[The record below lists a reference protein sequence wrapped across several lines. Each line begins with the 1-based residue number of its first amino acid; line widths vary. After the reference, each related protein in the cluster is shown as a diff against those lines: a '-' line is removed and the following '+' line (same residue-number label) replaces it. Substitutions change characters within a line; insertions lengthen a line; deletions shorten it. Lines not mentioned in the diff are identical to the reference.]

1 MSTAIYVNHGGR
13 NFAGKNQDI
22 PYDGA
27 YLFINGRGLAKTAMI
42 GPPHRPVQW
51 VSRYGSV
58 TVSQVAKEMPNGGI
72 NEAGLVVEQTT
83 LWATVYPEALERP
96 AIGEL
101 QWIQLMLDTCA
112 TVDEVIEAAG
122 QVRIINPMSRLHYL
136 VCDQAGGCAV
146 IEFLRG
152 EMYVYSG
159 GNLPV
164 PVLANTA
171 YPEAIGDLQD
181 AGRVRE
187 ECKLQVDSP
196 RQSKWR
202 RKYSE
207 YELNSM
213 ERFARA
219 AEALEHLAAE
229 NGPLANAA
237 AVRVREPSD
246 SQADRLASEIDA
258 RGGQAVD
265 TEAAFV
271 FDILHRVKR
280 ADTAFSLVYDMDLL
294 EIHFLS
300 VRCPGVNRLRLLDLD
315 FSAESRMAVNLQ
327 QSAAG
332 SPVLETYTAD
342 LNRKVAESF
351 FRDPVLTEAFG
362 WTISGE
368 MIGYLGEYPETFP
381 LQTSSP
387 EIEKE
392 A

>member
-1 MSTAIYVNHGGR
+1 MSTAIYVNRGGR

-42 GPPHRPVQW
+42 GPPDRPMQW

-83 LWATVYPEALERP
+83 LWTSVYPEALERP

-122 QVRIINPMSRLHYL
+122 QVRITNPMSRLHYL

-146 IEFLRG
+146 IEFLHG
-152 EMYVYSG
+152 KMLVYSG
-159 GNLPV
+159 GDLPV
-164 PVLANTA
+164 PVIANTS
-171 YPEAIGDLQD
+171 YPEAIRDLQD
-181 AGRVRE
+181 ADWVRE
-187 ECKLQVDSP
+187 ECKLPSNSP
-196 RQSKWR
+196 RISNWR
-202 RKYSE
+202 QKYSE

-213 ERFARA
+213 QRFVQAT
-219 AEALEHLAAE
+219 EALELLEAD
-229 NGPLANAA
+229 NRPLANAA
-237 AVRVREPSD
+237 AVVREHPISHVG
-246 SQADRLASEIDA
+246 RFASGMDT
-258 RGGQAVD
+258 RSGQAAE
-265 TEAAFV
+265 TEAAFM
-271 FDILHRVKR
+271 FDILHQVKR
-280 ADTAFSLVYDMDLL
+280 PDTAFSLVYDMDLL
-294 EIHFLS
+294 GIHFS
-300 VRCPGVNRLRLLDLD
+300 SNRCPEVKWLLLHELD
-315 FSAESRMAVNLQ
+315 FSSGSRTAVNLQ
-327 QSAAG
+327 QSTAG
-332 SPVLETYTAD
+332 RPVIETYTAD
-342 LNRKVAESF
+342 LNRKVAEGF

-368 MIGYLGEYPETFP
+368 MIGYLGDYPDTFP
-381 LQTSSP
+381 LLASSR